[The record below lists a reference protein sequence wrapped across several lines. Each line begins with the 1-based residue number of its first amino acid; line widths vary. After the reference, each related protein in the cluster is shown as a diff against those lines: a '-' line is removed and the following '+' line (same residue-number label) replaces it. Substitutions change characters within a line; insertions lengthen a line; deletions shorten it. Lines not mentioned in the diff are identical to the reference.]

1 MKRSQDG
8 GGDLSKKKKT
18 QHLDAFIFGVKFQKP
33 GNNVVRC
40 WSVVHRCENIHQRAV
55 NNNSFFINMHC

>member
-1 MKRSQDG
+1 MEDEIFLK
-8 GGDLSKKKKT
+8 KKKKT

-55 NNNSFFINMHC
+55 NNNFCFINMHW